1 MASVT
6 CPETERRGDSGRR
19 TCGADASRPDVG
31 HRAHRELRERSPASA
46 GALLLLQGDVDG
58 GRASQWGSGC
68 RGPEV
73 VACPVGC
80 Y

>member
-1 MASVT
+1 MGV
-6 CPETERRGDSGRR
+6 GRAGQVLPGLTWVIVLSMR
-19 TCGADASRPDVG
+19 SR
-31 HRAHRELRERSPASA
+31 ALRERSPASA

-68 RGPEV
+68 RGPEA
-73 VACPVGC
+73 VACYVGC